1 VVKPVECV
9 VEEKEDEEVVRMRL
23 RSGLASGAGGLI
35 TGGNCRGS
43 SGGDDGVCVNSRGG
57 CGWS

>member
-1 VVKPVECV
+1 VVVKPVECV

-23 RSGLASGAGGLI
+23 KSGLAM